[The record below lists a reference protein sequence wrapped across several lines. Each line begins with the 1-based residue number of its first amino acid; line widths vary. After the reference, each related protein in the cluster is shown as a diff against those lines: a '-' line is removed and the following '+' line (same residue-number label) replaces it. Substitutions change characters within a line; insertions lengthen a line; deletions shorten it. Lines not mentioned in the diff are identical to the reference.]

1 MDHDLSH
8 RFKLITVWLLLGA
21 AVFVA
26 IQWWQHRAQETL
38 FQTRGSTVEIRR
50 GDDGHYHW
58 PGQVNGRAVDFL
70 IDTGATG
77 TAIPASLARELKLV
91 SLGSISS
98 NTAGGV
104 VSAQVM
110 RADIELQGG
119 VSVRRL
125 QIVAL
130 PRLGENPL
138 LGMDVLGRLHWQ
150 QRDAVLRI
158 ELGNAR

>member
-1 MDHDLSH
+1 MNHDLS
-8 RFKLITVWLLLGA
+8 RSFKLITVWLLLGA

-26 IQWWQHRAQETL
+26 VQWWQHHAQQTL
-38 FQTRGSTVEIRR
+38 FQARGGSVEIRR

-77 TAIPASLARELKLV
+77 TAIPTSLARELGLER
-91 SLGSISS
+91 LGSISS
-98 NTAGGV
+98 NTAGGR
-104 VSAQVM
+104 VSAELV

-130 PRLGENPL
+130 PRLGDNPL

-158 ELGNAR
+158 ELGSAR